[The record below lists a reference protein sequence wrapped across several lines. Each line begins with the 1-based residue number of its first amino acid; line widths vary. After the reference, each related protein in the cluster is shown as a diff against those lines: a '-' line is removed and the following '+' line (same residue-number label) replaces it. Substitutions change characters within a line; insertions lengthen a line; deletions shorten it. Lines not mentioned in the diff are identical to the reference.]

1 MACLNEMAISLR
13 LLEEDLTVFS
23 YQLDDAFY
31 KSIDQQEIK
40 GGLVHATVTIKKVV
54 DAYDITLQQQ
64 GEVQIECQRCL
75 ENMIHLVDSVDHLV
89 VKYGTDQTEETD
101 ELVVLRDNDT
111 FQVGWYLFEFA
122 ALTIPICPVHPEGE
136 CDPEMEAKLQEY
148 APTEDSDRIDPR
160 WEQLKSLI
168 NN

>member
-64 GEVQIECQRCL
+64 ER
-75 ENMIHLVDSVDHLV
+75 
-89 VKYGTDQTEETD
+89 Y
-101 ELVVLRDNDT
+101 R
-111 FQVGWYLFEFA
+111 
-122 ALTIPICPVHPEGE
+122 
-136 CDPEMEAKLQEY
+136 
-148 APTEDSDRIDPR
+148 
-160 WEQLKSLI
+160 
-168 NN
+168 